1 VKPFPPLCA
10 ALLAAVAAIVPLSAL
25 AYELPDPKI
34 TPGAINEMVTQANI
48 RGTICRKGWTRTIR
62 PPVSYTNRL
71 KRQLMRK
78 YGVGSRDVRDFELDH
93 LIPLELGGAP
103 DDPANLWP
111 QPRTGTWTAEL
122 KDDLERTLNRRA
134 CEGRVSLAQAQQAIR
149 TDWIA
154 AYRKYETARAKG
166 NRVQR

>member
-1 VKPFPPLCA
+1 MKPFPLLRA

-48 RGTICRKGWTRTIR
+48 RATICTTGWTRTIR

-154 AYRKYETARAKG
+154 AYMKYETARAKG

>member
-1 VKPFPPLCA
+1 VKPFPLLCP
-10 ALLAAVAAIVPLSAL
+10 ALLAAVAAIVPLSVL

-48 RGTICRKGWTRTIR
+48 RGTICTKGWTRTIR

-103 DDPANLWP
+103 DDPANVWP

-166 NRVQR
+166 NRAQR